1 MSPSVTYVLIVLF
14 TTSAMISLIFFIAW
28 KSLVREPYT
37 LSWAIAFLLA
47 TAQWGCTL
55 ARDRFPSFE
64 AFWLVVNGIGLVAIM
79 LILRG
84 HIERTHVHFR
94 PGRLWLYTAALYALA
109 IWATLVDRH
118 VGIMT
123 AIVPASAAV
132 MAFISAFLVL
142 RFRTPVRPADFAAAV
157 TMLVFGIVQVV
168 ASSLAFMQG
177 ADGNERLFQAFVEF
191 RYLTLPAAY
200 IALAMFVIF
209 MLASDLSEKMKQ
221 IAVQDQLTGL
231 LNRRGFSERAAL
243 VYAGAR
249 RSGRPVSV
257 IMTDIDR
264 FKDIND
270 RYGHM
275 AGDHALQHFA
285 HVLAERR
292 RAEDIVAR
300 MGGEEFALVLPGTT
314 LEVATSIARALCD
327 RIETRSITAA
337 GETLEM
343 TASFGVSTLSE
354 RDTCLTDAIVR
365 ADRALYRSKRAG
377 RNRIDIE
384 SSQSLNLPDGILK
397 RVAAE

>member
-28 KSLVREPYT
+28 RSLVREPYT
-37 LSWAIAFLLA
+37 LSWAFAFLLA

-55 ARDRFPSFE
+55 ARDQFPSFE
-64 AFWLVVNGIGLVAIM
+64 AFWLVVNGIGLVAIT

-84 HIERTHVHFR
+84 HIERTHVDFR
-94 PGRLWLYTAALYALA
+94 PARLWMYTAALYAVA
-109 IWATLVDRH
+109 VWVTLVTRH

-123 AIVPASAAV
+123 SVVPASAAV
-132 MAFISAFLVL
+132 MAFVSAFLVL
-142 RFRTPVRPADFAAAV
+142 RFRTPVRPADLAAAV
-157 TMLVFGIVQVV
+157 TMVVFGIVQVV

-177 ADGNERLFQAFVEF
+177 ADGNERLFQAYVEF

-209 MLASDLSEKMKQ
+209 MLASDLSEKMRQ

-243 VYAGAR
+243 VYASAR

-285 HVLAERR
+285 HILSERR

-343 TASFGVSTLSE
+343 TASFGVSTLSGK
-354 RDTCLTDAIVR
+354 DTCLTDAIVR

-384 SSQSLNLPDGILK
+384 SSQSLNLPEGILK